1 MENVSN
7 VTEIAR
13 GIGDVGMMA
22 ITAAFFLL
30 LAGGL
35 MVACFKWFKSIINGM
50 ITDNKQLLYL
60 NFARSMTSRYSLW

>member
-22 ITAAFFLL
+22 ITAAIPIGTAEREF
-30 LAGGL
+30 
-35 MVACFKWFKSIINGM
+35 
-50 ITDNKQLLYL
+50 
-60 NFARSMTSRYSLW
+60 